1 MEAPDYQRPYEPVEP
16 PEGGGRR
23 LAGAL
28 VAALILV
35 LAFNLVE
42 GVQWPAESAPEPVPE
57 AALPPPARPL
67 SPAPSPSVAP
77 ESQVGPQASLMGMPP
92 QVIRVSLSDDFAL
105 VDWKLPASSTP
116 QNVALSSSP
125 PAGAKRSPEGRVL
138 RYGELKLGPGGG
150 RRYAFVMDL
159 GTRGGLLWLDRNHN
173 GDFTDDGEPLPNQGK
188 GAFATAIEIP
198 MRELYPEQRG
208 ERSFV
213 IWLYVDRQGLERSRA
228 GAYSRTQAQ
237 GRVFLDGIPH
247 AAWIVDQGINDADL
261 TNDGIYVDLDRN
273 GQVDPETERIGPD
286 QGVWVAGRPTRFEV
300 GP

>member
-1 MEAPDYQRPYEPVEP
+1 MEGPHFERPYQPVEP
-16 PEGGGRR
+16 PGGGGRR

-28 VAALILV
+28 LAALILV

-42 GVQWPAESAPEPVPE
+42 GIQWPAEPAPETSPP
-57 AALPPPARPL
+57 AQPPPMQQEF
-67 SPAPSPSVAP
+67 PAPPPSVAP
-77 ESQVGPQASLMGMPP
+77 QAPGGPQASLMETPP

-105 VDWKLPASSTP
+105 VGWKLPASSTP
-116 QNVALSSSP
+116 QNVPLSSSP
-125 PAGAKRSPEGRVL
+125 PASAMRSPQGRVL

-150 RRYAFVMDL
+150 RRYAFVIDL

-173 GDFTDDGEPLPNQGK
+173 GDFSDDGEPLLNQGT

-198 MRELYPEQRG
+198 LRELYPEQRG
-208 ERSFV
+208 DRAFV
-213 IWLYVDRQGLERSRA
+213 VWLYVNRQGLERSRA

-247 AAWIVDQGINDADL
+247 AAWIVDQGVNDADL

-273 GQVDPETERIGPD
+273 GEVDPETERIGPD

>member
-1 MEAPDYQRPYEPVEP
+1 MKGPHFERPYEPVEP
-16 PEGGGRR
+16 PGGGGRR

-28 VAALILV
+28 LAGLVLV

-42 GVQWPAESAPEPVPE
+42 GVRWQAEPAPEPGLQ
-57 AALPPPARPL
+57 AQRPL
-67 SPAPSPSVAP
+67 PSQPLSAAPPPSVAP
-77 ESQVGPQASLMGMPP
+77 GAEAGPQASLMGMAP
-92 QVIRVSLSDDFAL
+92 QVIRVSLSGDFAL

-116 QNVALSSSP
+116 QNVPLSSSP
-125 PAGAKRSPEGRVL
+125 PASAMRSPQGRIL

-150 RRYAFVMDL
+150 RGYAFVIDL

-173 GDFTDDGEPLPNQGK
+173 GDFTDDGEPLLNQGK

-198 MRELYPEQRG
+198 LRELYPEQRG
-208 ERSFV
+208 DRAFV
-213 IWLYVDRQGLERSRA
+213 VWLYVNRQGLERSRA

-247 AAWIVDQGINDADL
+247 AAWIVDQGVNDADL

-273 GQVDPETERIGPD
+273 GEVDPETERIGHD

-300 GP
+300 GL